1 MFITLEGIEGSGK
14 TTQLPCIRD
23 FLAARG
29 IDCVITREP
38 GATAAG
44 RRIRSILLDPES
56 RDLSPKAELLL
67 YFADRADHIAH
78 VILPALAA
86 GKTVVCDRYVD
97 ATIAYQG
104 VARGLGAELVESLHR
119 ILLDDLKPDLTL
131 LFDLSPAVSLR
142 RAFGAMES
150 GDRSVGESRFEAEAR
165 AFHDKV
171 RAGYLELARRESGR
185 YRVIDAAADP
195 AQVGSAVTA
204 VIAAAMKL

>member
-14 TTQLPCIRD
+14 TTQLPRIRD
-23 FLAARG
+23 FLVARG
-29 IDCVITREP
+29 VDCVITREP
-38 GATAAG
+38 GSTVAG

-78 VILPALAA
+78 VIQPALAA

-104 VARGLGAELVESLHR
+104 VARGLGAALVESLHR

-131 LFDLSPAVSLR
+131 LFDLSPEVSLR
-142 RAFGAMES
+142 RAFGAMAS
-150 GDRSVGESRFEAEAR
+150 GDRSADESRFETEAR

-171 RAGYLELARRESGR
+171 RAGYLELARREPGR

-195 AQVGSAVTA
+195 KQVGSAVTA
-204 VIAAAMKL
+204 VIAAAMKR